1 MPVCGF
7 FRRGGEMSWVK
18 TEQNEFRKNRFF
30 LYKLMDE
37 LYIDTMSQAETRL
50 HIIVKNLSP
59 YQDIGMLLL
68 KFNKLIYGVI
78 TEKELRR
85 LRRQSNNVTLLIN
98 KIPSLMIFIAQLRK
112 LFTTLNIGSLHSIG
126 VGSYHIEVV
135 KDKIIQVNDNVFLEL
150 YRALMNLE
158 LELELTFSDIQ
169 RIAVQ
174 GGAERAKKIKHQKQE
189 RLRALKIYIESM
201 SHTEILDLLST
212 KQNCFNKLVE
222 LDYKYQ
228 QNENTITKSKLSL
241 QYIKSK
247 VENQD
252 GTYNLASTSAG
263 RWIVKNMPKY
273 FWTTLKN
280 KRYYELYLEI
290 SWFKEYLS
298 KYI

>member
-158 LELELTFSDIQ
+158 LDDKT
-169 RIAVQ
+169 AC
-174 GGAERAKKIKHQKQE
+174 KH
-189 RLRALKIYIESM
+189 
-201 SHTEILDLLST
+201 
-212 KQNCFNKLVE
+212 F
-222 LDYKYQ
+222 
-228 QNENTITKSKLSL
+228 
-241 QYIKSK
+241 
-247 VENQD
+247 
-252 GTYNLASTSAG
+252 
-263 RWIVKNMPKY
+263 
-273 FWTTLKN
+273 
-280 KRYYELYLEI
+280 
-290 SWFKEYLS
+290 
-298 KYI
+298 

>member
-1 MPVCGF
+1 MPVDGL
-7 FRRGGEMSWVK
+7 FRWGGEMSWVK

-37 LYIDTMSQAETRL
+37 LYIGTMSQAETRL

-59 YQDIGMLLL
+59 YQDIGILLL
-68 KFNKLIYGVI
+68 KFNKLVYGVI
-78 TEKELRR
+78 TEKELRG

-158 LELELTFSDIQ
+158 LELESTFSDIQ

-174 GGAERAKKIKHQKQE
+174 GGAERAKKIKHQNQE

-228 QNENTITKSKLSL
+228 QDENTITKSKLSL